1 MRFASL
7 HKSQSGLSIIQIGIG
22 MILVQLGG
30 ILSLRYCR
38 GYSPLG
44 ISNDRNA
51 SWQAVLNW
59 CLDDRTEAGRNFSH
73 CNWGN
78 ISLFANCNAWYLIQV
93 LACKTKT
100 WWIDDCL
107 IYLEHTHHMWKIHCV
122 SKQKKNWFPLQCLVF
137 FLFDLFLCMDFHN
150 YNCWFKIYSLATPV
164 EQSYNYKR
172 SR

>member
-1 MRFASL
+1 MRFASW

-59 CLDDRTEAGRNFSH
+59 CLDDRTEAGRNFSY

-100 WWIDDCL
+100 WWIDDCF
-107 IYLEHTHHMWKIHCV
+107 IYLGHTHHMWKIHCV
-122 SKQKKNWFPLQCLVF
+122 SKQKNCDSRSSVWCF
-137 FLFDLFLCMDFHN
+137 F
-150 YNCWFKIYSLATPV
+150 YSTCSCVWIFIITTAGSKFTH
-164 EQSYNYKR
+164 
-172 SR
+172 